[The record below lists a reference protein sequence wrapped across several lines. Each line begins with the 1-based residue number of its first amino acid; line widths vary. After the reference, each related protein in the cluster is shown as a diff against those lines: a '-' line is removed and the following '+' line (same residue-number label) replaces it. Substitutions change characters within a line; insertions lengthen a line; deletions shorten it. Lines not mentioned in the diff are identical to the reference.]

1 VSEFTPERTMTEGE
15 RDLADSVYA
24 AIQRASNFSER
35 SQQSQDFRIG
45 ISDLGWC
52 SEKVRRMVAGIP
64 EPPTDKLPAF
74 AGTALGDHIERACL
88 AAWPHALVQQD
99 VAVTLHGDG
108 GDYRVGG
115 HPDMILPEGKLID
128 FKTSRGLGK
137 ARRSGPDQ
145 QQQFQRHCYALGAW
159 EGGLFHE
166 SVKGPEEVQVANVWM
181 DRSCDERE
189 LWVDM
194 EPFSWDVIDQAAMWV
209 DDLVYSYRND
219 MEARKEPAREICA
232 KTCGHFPTCR
242 ALDTDVQG
250 LLTDDGVL
258 LAVDMYREGLALEK
272 RARKLKDEAKET
284 LNGVAGST
292 GKFSIRWVHVNESEV
307 HYTRQPYDR
316 LDVRSTT

>member
-1 VSEFTPERTMTEGE
+1 MSEFAPERAMTEE
-15 RDLADSVYA
+15 ENDLAVAVYQ
-24 AIQRASNFSER
+24 AIQNASNFSER

-64 EPPTDKLPAF
+64 EPVTDKLPAF
-74 AGTALGDHIERACL
+74 AGTALGDHIEAACM
-88 AAWPHALVQQD
+88 AMWPHAHRQAEVG
-99 VAVTLHGDG
+99 VTLQGDG
-108 GDYRVGG
+108 GVYRVTG
-115 HPDMILPEGKLID
+115 HPDLILPNGVVID
-128 FKTSRGLGK
+128 FKTSRGLSK
-137 ARRSGPDQ
+137 AKRSGPDQ
-145 QQQFQRHCYALGAW
+145 QKQFQRHCYGLGAY

-166 SVKGPEEVQVANVWM
+166 SVQIEDVKVANVWM
-181 DRSCDERE
+181 DRACDERE

-209 DDLVYSYRND
+209 DDLVYAYKHD

-232 KTCGHFPTCR
+232 KTCGHFNTCR

-258 LAVDMYREGLALEK
+258 VAVDMYREGLALEK
-272 RARKLKDEAKET
+272 RARRLKDEAKET
-284 LNGVAGST
+284 LDGIAGST
-292 GKFSIRWVHVNESEV
+292 GKFSVRWVHVNESEV
-307 HYTRQPYDR
+307 HYTRQAYNR